1 MAKKNETQ
9 IFLECAAGN
18 YSDICAKYYFD
29 FLKNETNIS
38 IAAEKLAYLFKWDY
52 SSTKE
57 NTVDALYT
65 QDEYTIAIKKSSE
78 IIEKIVDNMINNNVD
93 ETVFYETLWKTIS
106 EKGLFPT
113 DIDCIGAIIFL
124 FAYPKIPYFQ
134 LEEGL
139 KMEDEAFQLKS
150 IGMVRQIQKAIYILN
165 RGYKQKTEVAS
176 QLIKIILELDDF
188 DKQTVFLANILGLL
202 EISKNKE
209 ATKD

>member
-1 MAKKNETQ
+1 MVKKNETQ
-9 IFLECAAGN
+9 KFLECVAGN

-29 FLKNETNIS
+29 FLKNETDIS
-38 IAAEKLAYLFKWDY
+38 VAAEKLSYLLKWDY

-57 NTVDALYT
+57 NTIDVLYS
-65 QDEYTIAIKKSSE
+65 QEEYTTALKKSSE
-78 IIEKIVDNMINNNVD
+78 IIEKIVDNMINNNID
-93 ETVFYETLWKTIS
+93 EIVFYETLWKTIS
-106 EKGLFPT
+106 EKVLFPT

-150 IGMVRQIQKAIYILN
+150 IEMVRQIQKAIYILN
-165 RGYKQKTEVAS
+165 RGYEQKTEVAS

-188 DKQTVFLANILGLL
+188 DKQTVFLANIFGLL

-209 ATKD
+209 PIKD